1 MKKLLLK
8 KCTGSGELIA
18 ALFAIMTILGV
29 LVFFINTNMDF
40 STKSRVDE
48 IVREYALIA
57 ETQGGLTAANKT
69 NMCNE
74 LDKIKYLKSKDS
86 QQNQYQVTTAAVNCP
101 EAGSMTYGAPGEIKV
116 ELIYD
121 NYIAR
126 QGKKV
131 LRVFGIKNE
140 SMNQINMTVAKT
152 FTSKY

>member
-1 MKKLLLK
+1 
-8 KCTGSGELIA
+8 
-18 ALFAIMTILGV
+18 
-29 LVFFINTNMDF
+29 
-40 STKSRVDE
+40 
-48 IVREYALIA
+48 
-57 ETQGGLTAANKT
+57 
-69 NMCNE
+69 MCNE
-74 LDKIKYLKSKDS
+74 LDKIKFLKSKDS

-131 LRVFGIKNE
+131 LRVFGVKNE